1 MWVSAIDASDR
12 LHSDGEAVLERL
24 IAGHLPMAVTT
35 DLVLDETLTILKRR
49 GARIPAIQH
58 IANDIL
64 SSPLLRVVYVD
75 EPLFRQS
82 ILDFGKYEQF
92 SFTDA
97 VSLTLMTRYKI
108 REIYS
113 HDQDFDLKGIVRKER
128 P

>member
-12 LHSDGEAVLERL
+12 LHGDGKAVLEQL
-24 IAGHLPMAVTT
+24 ISGRLPMALTT

-49 GARIPAIQH
+49 GARIPSIQH
-58 IANDIL
+58 IANNLL
-64 SSPLLRVVYVD
+64 SSPLLRVIYVD

-82 ILDFGKYEQF
+82 LLDFGKYEQL

-97 VSLTLMTRYKI
+97 VSLALMTRHKI

-113 HDQDFDLKGIVRKER
+113 HDKDFDLKGIVRKER

>member
-12 LHSDGEAVLERL
+12 LHGDGEAVLEQL
-24 IAGHLPMAVTT
+24 ISGRLPMALTT
-35 DLVLDETLTILKRR
+35 DLVLDETLTILKKR
-49 GARIPAIQH
+49 GARIPSIQH
-58 IANDIL
+58 IANNLL
-64 SSPLLRVVYVD
+64 SSPLLRVIYVD

-82 ILDFGKYEQF
+82 LLDFGKYEQL

-97 VSLTLMTRYKI
+97 VSLALMTRHKI

-113 HDQDFDLKGIVRKER
+113 HDKDFDLKGIVRKER